1 MAKGWCTKLPM
12 AVARR
17 FLMLTASAVAIW
29 IVAPSA
35 IASVGRFPQL
45 SRISLGWFLVVALF
59 ETLALVSIWE
69 LTRLALKTRRWF
81 DIACAQLAGNALSRA
96 LPGGAATG
104 GTLEYQMLTSAGFD
118 GPNTTTALT
127 ATGLLTTSMLFA
139 LPILAAPSLLTGLA
153 INGRLAQGTILAAV
167 IGVFL
172 FAGGATLLFSDRII
186 TGIGTALDWLTRRIH
201 LTPNGKKP
209 MAHRLLESR
218 DFVRDALADS
228 WRLAVPAAFGNEAF
242 DFLGL
247 YASLL
252 AVGVHL
258 HPALIVFAF
267 VVAST
272 LAMIPLTPGGLGFVE
287 SGLTGV
293 LTVAGVPLEQAVLA
307 TLLYRIFSYWL
318 PLPTGLI
325 AAALFRRRH
334 PRTPSP

>member
-1 MAKGWCTKLPM
+1 
-12 AVARR
+12 
-17 FLMLTASAVAIW
+17 
-29 IVAPSA
+29 
-35 IASVGRFPQL
+35 
-45 SRISLGWFLVVALF
+45 
-59 ETLALVSIWE
+59 
-69 LTRLALKTRRWF
+69 
-81 DIACAQLAGNALSRA
+81 
-96 LPGGAATG
+96 
-104 GTLEYQMLTSAGFD
+104 
-118 GPNTTTALT
+118 
-127 ATGLLTTSMLFA
+127 
-139 LPILAAPSLLTGLA
+139 
-153 INGRLAQGTILAAV
+153 
-167 IGVFL
+167 
-172 FAGGATLLFSDRII
+172 
-186 TGIGTALDWLTRRIH
+186 
-201 LTPNGKKP
+201 

-307 TLLYRIFSYWL
+307 TLPITALMRKRGRIQGAWVGHRRAHEDMSRFLAEKNIHPVIDYTYSFEHAL
-318 PLPTGLI
+318 EAFAHLRRGAFGKIVI
-325 AAALFRRRH
+325 AV
-334 PRTPSP
+334 S